1 MIKKLINVE
10 MYILKKIMFY
20 NLGHGYIRLWL
31 CQVMLGYGYGWVYG
45 YAWDHRVKILS

>member
-31 CQVMLGYGYGWVYG
+31 WLGYCCA
-45 YAWDHRVKILS
+45 YAWEPRVKILS